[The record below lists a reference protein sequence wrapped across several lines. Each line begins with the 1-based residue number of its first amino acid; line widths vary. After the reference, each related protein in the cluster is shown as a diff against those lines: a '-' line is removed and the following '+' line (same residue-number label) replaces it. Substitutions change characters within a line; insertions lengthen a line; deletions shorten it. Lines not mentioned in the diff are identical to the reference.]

1 MTVPEGESMPI
12 LELKNVSKSFQGGG
26 KSSGLSTEVLRAVDL
41 SIAEGEFVAIV
52 GFSGSGKSTLVN
64 LLCGLLTPDRGEV
77 VFKGQKNPPPGP
89 DRGVVFQNYSL
100 LPWLSVYENVRLAAD
115 QVMTGSSTEKRDERV
130 RHYLDMV
137 SLSHALAKKPKELSG
152 GMRQRVSLA
161 RTLAL
166 SPDVLLMDEPLGAL
180 DALTRAVL
188 QDEIAKIWSEERK
201 TVLLVTNDVDEGL
214 LLADRIIA
222 LKPGPGATLGKEFR
236 IDLPRPRLRTD
247 LNHDAGFKALR
258 NEIVSYLNRVRDESR
273 AKSNGGLGQTSVTLP
288 NLVPADLRA
297 Q

>member
-1 MTVPEGESMPI
+1 MPI

-26 KSSGLSTEVLRAVDL
+26 KASGLSTEVLRAVDL
-41 SIAEGEFVAIV
+41 SIEEGEFVAIV

-64 LLCGLLTPDRGEV
+64 LLCGLLEPDRGEV
-77 VFKGQKNPPPGP
+77 TFKGQKNPPPAP

-100 LPWLSVYENVRLAAD
+100 LPWLSVYENVRLAVD
-115 QVMTGSSTEKRDERV
+115 QVMTRASSSERDQRV
-130 RHYLDMV
+130 RHYIDMV
-137 SLSHALAKKPKELSG
+137 SLTPALAKKPKELSG

-166 SPDVLLMDEPLGAL
+166 SPDVLLLDEPLGAL

-188 QDEIAKIWSEERK
+188 QDEIAKIWSEEKK

-214 LLADRIIA
+214 LLADRIIP
-222 LKPGPGATLGKEFR
+222 LKPGPGATLGKEFVV
-236 IDLPRPRLRTD
+236 DLPRPRVRTE
-247 LNHDAGFKALR
+247 LNHDAAFKALR

-273 AKSNGGLGQTSVTLP
+273 ESSGAGLRQTTVHLP
-288 NLVPADLRA
+288 NLTPADLRA
-297 Q
+297 E